1 LQGLSFSRAVYRTA
15 GGSWPGGVT
24 RTNEGVMNSRS
35 ILITGCSSG
44 IGYDAAISLHKRG
57 WQVFATC
64 RQVGDV
70 ARLRAEGLHA
80 SVLDLA
86 VSSSIETAVAE
97 VVEQTGG
104 RLDAL
109 FNNGAFAVP
118 GLVEDLP
125 RDALRDIFETNV
137 FGQIELT
144 NHVLPIMRQQNHG
157 RVVMCSSVLGF
168 AAAPFR
174 GAYIATKYALEG
186 ITDTLRLEL
195 IDSPIDIILIE
206 PGPIGTR
213 IRQNSVPHFERWI
226 DIAASAQRERY
237 EHVMKPRLYK
247 TDGPKDRFELPPSAV
262 TQKLINALE
271 SRRPKPRYY
280 VTVPTYL
287 AGILKRFTSTRL
299 FDSLCN
305 R

>member
-1 LQGLSFSRAVYRTA
+1 
-15 GGSWPGGVT
+15 
-24 RTNEGVMNSRS
+24 MNSQS

-44 IGYDAAISLHKRG
+44 IGYDAAITLQKRG

-64 RQVGDV
+64 RQQSDV
-70 ARLRAEGLHA
+70 DRLNAEGLNA

-86 VSSSIETAVAE
+86 STDSINRCVDAVLA
-97 VVEQTGG
+97 QTGG

-125 RDALRDIFETNV
+125 RGALREIFETNV

-144 NHVLPIMRQQNHG
+144 NRILPIMREQNRG

-174 GAYIATKYALEG
+174 GAYIATKFALEG
-186 ITDTLRLEL
+186 ISDTLRLEL
-195 IDSPIDIILIE
+195 LDTPIHIVLIE

-226 DIAASAQRERY
+226 NVEASQQRQRY
-237 EHVMKPRLYK
+237 ERVMKPRLYK
-247 TDGPKDRFELPPSAV
+247 KDGPKDRFELPPSAV
-262 TQKLINALE
+262 TEKLIHAIE
-271 SRRPKPRYY
+271 SSRPKPRYY

-299 FDSLCN
+299 FDAICN